1 MALDDIIRKIEQDAT
16 ARVEE
21 VRGKAAEDAARVRHD
36 TEQRCARLRETVLAE
51 GKQRAGR
58 ERERLLSTARL
69 EERKAVLAG
78 KQGLI
83 EEVFREALERVISLG
98 EKDMLDLLSGVA
110 IGSFP
115 GGLMEIILSPADRK
129 RLGKKLVDRINKS
142 LSGKGPGARAVLSQE
157 TRPIRGGL
165 IMQGGKREVNCT
177 FDALFKEKRSDL
189 EAEVARIL
197 FSDGRQA
204 AWTG

>member
-1 MALDDIIRKIEQDAT
+1 MALDDIIRKIEQDAA
-16 ARVEE
+16 ARVEDAS
-21 VRGKAAEDAARVRHD
+21 GKAAEEAVRVRQD
-36 TEQRCARLRETVLAE
+36 TEQRCVQLRETVLEE
-51 GKQRAGR
+51 GRQRAGR

-78 KQGLI
+78 KQELI
-83 EEVFREALERVISLG
+83 EEIFREALERVMSLG

-115 GGLMEIILSPADRK
+115 GGEVEIVLSPADRK
-129 RLGKKLVDRINKS
+129 LLGKKLVERINKS
-142 LSGKGPGARAVLSQE
+142 LSGKGAGAKAVLSQE

-197 FSDGRQA
+197 FSDGR
-204 AWTG
+204 